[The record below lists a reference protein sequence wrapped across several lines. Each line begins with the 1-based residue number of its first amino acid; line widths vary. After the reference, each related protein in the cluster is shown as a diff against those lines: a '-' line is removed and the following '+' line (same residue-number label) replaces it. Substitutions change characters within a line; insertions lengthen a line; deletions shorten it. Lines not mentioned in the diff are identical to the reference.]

1 MIINM
6 EALPE
11 KTNRLPQTLPEK
23 RQSAAV
29 LLYSG
34 TAKAIDVRRAMV
46 ELPEVAKA
54 LTPVEKYIFVASTK
68 KQIAEIDDET
78 LIAKTGQMF
87 RFIAMDVGFIIPTEN
102 RDDWTYICTRL
113 LDILKKY
120 YSQMTLADI
129 KLAFELATTGELDDY
144 LPKDSQGNPDKKHYQ
159 QFNADYFAKILSAYR
174 RKQNGVI
181 HKAYKALP
189 EPKKELT
196 PEEKRYYHNQTVARC
211 REVFLQYKYTGRFVL
226 GITDGMLIY
235 DWLRK
240 LGFANEVAG
249 TEDDRK
255 QAFARYMQRVA
266 RGFVN
271 KYEAY
276 HVQRKGTDAPELD
289 FTAYEIARDKE
300 IARTF
305 DRMIADELQIDNY
318 LDFWK

>member
-6 EALPE
+6 ETLPE

-54 LTPVEKYIFVASTK
+54 LTPVEKNIFVASTK
-68 KQIAEIDDET
+68 KQIAEIDDGT
-78 LIAKTGQMF
+78 LVAKTGQMF
-87 RFIAMDVGFIIPTEN
+87 RFIAMDVGYIIPTNSE
-102 RDDWTYICTRL
+102 DWTYICTRL

-159 QFNADYFAKILSAYR
+159 QFNADYFAKILNAYR

-196 PEEKRYYHNQTVARC
+196 PEEKRYYHNQAVARC

-226 GITDGMLIY
+226 GVTDGMLIY

-255 QAFARYMQRVA
+255 QALARYMQRVA

-271 KYEAY
+271 KYEAF

-300 IARTF
+300 IKRTF

>member
-1 MIINM
+1 M

-87 RFIAMDVGFIIPTEN
+87 RFIAMDVGYIIPTNPE
-102 RDDWTYICTRL
+102 DWTYICTRL

-159 QFNADYFAKILSAYR
+159 QFNADYFAKILNAYR

-196 PEEKRYYHNQTVARC
+196 PEEKRYYHNQAIARC

-226 GITDGMLIY
+226 GITGGILIY

-266 RGFVN
+266 RGFIN

>member
-1 MIINM
+1 M

-46 ELPEVAKA
+46 ELPEVAKS
-54 LTPVEKYIFVASTK
+54 LSGVEKYIFAASTK
-68 KQIAEIDDET
+68 TQIADIDDGT
-78 LIAKTGQMF
+78 LVAKTGQMF
-87 RFIAMDVGFIIPTEN
+87 RFIAMDVGYIIPTNSE
-102 RDDWTYICTRL
+102 DWTYICTRL

-159 QFNADYFAKILSAYR
+159 QFNADYLAKILNAYR

-196 PEEKRYYHNQTVARC
+196 PEEKRYYHNQVVARC

-226 GITDGMLIY
+226 GVTDGMLIY

-240 LGFANEVAG
+240 LGFVNEVAG

-255 QAFARYMQRVA
+255 QALARYMQRVA

-271 KYEAY
+271 KYEAF

-300 IARTF
+300 IKRTF

>member
-1 MIINM
+1 M

-46 ELPEVAKA
+46 ELPEVAKS
-54 LTPVEKYIFVASTK
+54 LSGVEKYIFAASTK
-68 KQIAEIDDET
+68 TQIAEIDDGT
-78 LIAKTGQMF
+78 LVAKTGQMF
-87 RFIAMDVGFIIPTEN
+87 RFIAMDVGYIIPTNSE
-102 RDDWTYICTRL
+102 DWAYICTRL

-144 LPKDSQGNPDKKHYQ
+144 LPKDNQGNPDKRHYQ
-159 QFNADYFAKILSAYR
+159 QFNADYFAKILNAYR

-181 HKAYKALP
+181 HKAYKAVP
-189 EPKKELT
+189 EPKKGLT
-196 PEEKRYYHNQTVARC
+196 PEEKRYYHNQSVARC

-226 GITDGMLIY
+226 GVTDGMLIY

-255 QAFARYMQRVA
+255 QALARYMQRVA

-271 KYEAY
+271 KYEAF
-276 HVQRKGTDAPELD
+276 HVKRKGTDAPELD

-300 IARTF
+300 IKRAF
-305 DRMIADELQIDNY
+305 DRMIADELQTDNY

>member
-1 MIINM
+1 M

-54 LTPVEKYIFVASTK
+54 LTPVEKYILVASTK

-87 RFIAMDVGFIIPTEN
+87 RFIAMDVGYIIPTNSE
-102 RDDWTYICTRL
+102 DWAYICTRL

-159 QFNADYFAKILSAYR
+159 QFNADYFAKILNAYR

>member
-1 MIINM
+1 M
-6 EALPE
+6 E
-11 KTNRLPQTLPEK
+11 TLPEK
-23 RQSAAV
+23 KNNLPVARENAV
-29 LLYSG
+29 AILYSG

-54 LTPVEKYIFVASTK
+54 LTTVEKYIFAASTK

-87 RFIAMDVGFIIPTEN
+87 RFIAMDVGFIIPAEQN
-102 RDDWTYICTRL
+102 DWAYICTRL

-159 QFNADYFAKILSAYR
+159 QFNADYFSKILNAYR

-181 HKAYKALP
+181 NKAYKAVP
-189 EPKKELT
+189 EPKRELT

>member
-6 EALPE
+6 ETLPE

-54 LTPVEKYIFVASTK
+54 LTPVEKYIFMASTK

-87 RFIAMDVGFIIPTEN
+87 RFIAMDVGYIIPTN
-102 RDDWTYICTRL
+102 ADDWAYICTRL

-159 QFNADYFAKILSAYR
+159 QFNADYFAKILNAYR

-181 HKAYKALP
+181 HKAYKAVP

-196 PEEKRYYHNQTVARC
+196 PEEKRYYHNQSVARC

-226 GITDGMLIY
+226 GVTDGMLIY

-255 QAFARYMQRVA
+255 QALARYMQRVA

-271 KYEAY
+271 KYEAF

-300 IARTF
+300 IKRTF
-305 DRMIADELQIDNY
+305 DRMIAEEIQIDNY
-318 LDFWK
+318 LFFI

>member
-1 MIINM
+1 M
-6 EALPE
+6 ETLPE

-113 LDILKKY
+113 LDLLKRY
-120 YSQMTLADI
+120 YSQLTLSEV
-129 KLAFELATTGELDDY
+129 KLAFELLITGELDDY
-144 LPKDSQGNPDKKHYQ
+144 LPKDRDGNAERKHYQ
-159 QFNADYFAKILSAYR
+159 QFNADYFAKILGAYR
-174 RKQNGVI
+174 KKQNEVVG
-181 HKAYKALP
+181 KAYKALP
-189 EPKKELT
+189 EPKKEMT
-196 PEEKRYYHNQTVARC
+196 QDEKRYCHNRIEARN
-211 REVFLQYKYTGRFVL
+211 RIIFLRYKYTGK
-226 GITDGMLIY
+226 ITFEIGDEMFLFE
-235 DWLRK
+235 WLK
-240 LGFANEVAG
+240 KIGYADEVKA

-255 QAFARYMQRVA
+255 QAFAKYMQRAAIGVI
-266 RGFVN
+266 N
-271 KYEAY
+271 KYTAY
-276 HVQRKGTDAPELD
+276 NVRIKGIDSPEID
-289 FTAYEIARDKE
+289 YTAYEVARKKE
-300 IARTF
+300 IIRAF
-305 DRMIADELQIDNY
+305 DRMIAEEIQIDNY
-318 LDFWK
+318 LFFI

>member
-1 MIINM
+1 M
-6 EALPE
+6 ETLPE

-87 RFIAMDVGFIIPTEN
+87 RFIAMDVGYIIPTNSE
-102 RDDWTYICTRL
+102 DWTYICTRL

-144 LPKDSQGNPDKKHYQ
+144 LPKDNQGNPDKKHYQ
-159 QFNADYFAKILSAYR
+159 QFNADYFAKILNAYR

-181 HKAYKALP
+181 HKAYKAVP

-196 PEEKRYYHNQTVARC
+196 PEEKRYYHNQSVARC

-226 GITDGMLIY
+226 GVTDGMLIY

-255 QAFARYMQRVA
+255 QALARYMQRVA

-271 KYEAY
+271 KYEAF

-289 FTAYEIARDKE
+289 FTAYEIARNKE
-300 IARTF
+300 IKRTF

>member
-1 MIINM
+1 M
-6 EALPE
+6 E
-11 KTNRLPQTLPEK
+11 NLPQKADAQNIALAIYNPTP
-23 RQSAAV
+23 
-29 LLYSG
+29 G
-34 TAKAIDVRRAMV
+34 TKAIDIRRQMV
-46 ELPEVAKA
+46 QLPEVAKS
-54 LTPVEKYIFVASTK
+54 LSGVEKYIFAASTK
-68 KQIAEIDDET
+68 MQIAEIDDGT
-78 LIAKTGQMF
+78 LVVKTGQMF
-87 RFIAMDVGFIIPTEN
+87 RFIAMDVGYIIPNNSE
-102 RDDWTYICTRL
+102 DWAYTCTRL

-120 YSQMTLADI
+120 YSHMTLADI

-144 LPKDSQGNPDKKHYQ
+144 LPKDSQGNPDRKHYQ
-159 QFNADYFAKILSAYR
+159 QFNADYFAKILNAYR

-181 HKAYKALP
+181 YKAYKAVP

-196 PEEKRYYHNQTVARC
+196 PEEKRYYHNQTVARY

-226 GITDGMLIY
+226 GYADGMLIY

-266 RGFVN
+266 RGLVN

-276 HVQRKGTDAPELD
+276 NVQRKGADAPELD
-289 FTAYEIARDKE
+289 FTAFAIARDKE

-318 LDFWK
+318 LFFI

>member
-6 EALPE
+6 ETLPE

-87 RFIAMDVGFIIPTEN
+87 RFIAMDVGYIIPTNSE
-102 RDDWTYICTRL
+102 DWTYICTRL

-144 LPKDSQGNPDKKHYQ
+144 LPKDNQGNPDKKHYQ
-159 QFNADYFAKILSAYR
+159 QFNADYFAKILNAYR

-181 HKAYKALP
+181 HKAYKAVP

-196 PEEKRYYHNQTVARC
+196 PEEKRYYHNQSVARC

-226 GITDGMLIY
+226 GVTDGMLIY

-255 QAFARYMQRVA
+255 QALARYMQRVA

-271 KYEAY
+271 KYEAF

-289 FTAYEIARDKE
+289 FTAYEIARNKE
-300 IARTF
+300 IKRTF

>member
-1 MIINM
+1 M
-6 EALPE
+6 ENLPE
-11 KTNRLPQTLPEK
+11 KANVQNVALAIYNPTP
-23 RQSAAV
+23 
-29 LLYSG
+29 G
-34 TAKAIDVRRAMV
+34 TKAIDIRRQMLQ
-46 ELPEVAKA
+46 LPEVVKS
-54 LTPVEKYIFVASTK
+54 LSGIEKYIFATSTK
-68 KQIAEIDDET
+68 MQIVDIDDDT

-87 RFIAMDVGFIIPTEN
+87 RFIAMDVGYIIPTNSE
-102 RDDWTYICTRL
+102 DWAYICTRL

-159 QFNADYFAKILSAYR
+159 QFNADYFAKILNAYR

-189 EPKKELT
+189 KPKKELT

-240 LGFANEVAG
+240 LGFANEVVG

-255 QAFARYMQRVA
+255 QAFAQYMQRVA

-276 HVQRKGTDAPELD
+276 HVQRKGTDASELD

>member
-1 MIINM
+1 M
-6 EALPE
+6 ETLPE
-11 KTNRLPQTLPEK
+11 KINRLPQTLPEK

-34 TAKAIDVRRAMV
+34 TAKAIEVRRAMV

-113 LDILKKY
+113 LDLLKRY
-120 YSQMTLADI
+120 YSQLTLSEV
-129 KLAFELATTGELDDY
+129 KLAFELLITGELDDY
-144 LPKDSQGNPDKKHYQ
+144 LPKDRDGNAERKHYQ
-159 QFNADYFAKILSAYR
+159 QFNADYFAKILNAYR

-181 HKAYKALP
+181 HKAYKAVP
-189 EPKKELT
+189 EPKRLT
-196 PEEKRYYHNQTVARC
+196 PEQKRYYHNETVARY
-211 REVFLQYKYTGRFVL
+211 RDVFLRYKYTGRLEL
-226 GITDGMLIY
+226 GIADGMLIY

-255 QAFARYMQRVA
+255 QALARYMQRVA

-271 KYEAY
+271 KYEAF

-300 IARTF
+300 IKRTF

>member
-1 MIINM
+1 MK
-6 EALPE
+6 ALPE

-78 LIAKTGQMF
+78 LIAQTGQMF
-87 RFIAMDVGFIIPTEN
+87 RFIAMDVGYIIPTNSE
-102 RDDWTYICTRL
+102 DWAYICTRL

-159 QFNADYFAKILSAYR
+159 QFNADYLAKILNAYR

-189 EPKKELT
+189 EPKKEST
-196 PEEKRYYHNQTVARC
+196 PEEKRYYHNQAVARC
-211 REVFLQYKYTGRFVL
+211 REVFLLYKYTGRFEL

-276 HVQRKGTDAPELD
+276 HVRRRGADAPELD

>member
-113 LDILKKY
+113 LDLLKRY
-120 YSQMTLADI
+120 YSQLTLSEV
-129 KLAFELATTGELDDY
+129 KLAFELLITGELDDY
-144 LPKDSQGNPDKKHYQ
+144 LPKDRDGNAERKHYQ
-159 QFNADYFAKILSAYR
+159 QFNADYFAKILGAYR
-174 RKQNGVI
+174 KKQNEVVG
-181 HKAYKALP
+181 KAYKALP
-189 EPKKELT
+189 EPKKEMT
-196 PEEKRYYHNQTVARC
+196 QDEKRYCHNRIEARN
-211 REVFLQYKYTGRFVL
+211 RIIFLRYKYTGK
-226 GITDGMLIY
+226 ITFEIGNEMFFFE
-235 DWLRK
+235 WLK
-240 LGFANEVAG
+240 KIGYADEVKA

-255 QAFARYMQRVA
+255 QAFAKYMQHAAIGVI
-266 RGFVN
+266 N
-271 KYEAY
+271 KYTAY
-276 HVQRKGTDAPELD
+276 NVRRKGIDSPEID
-289 FTAYEIARDKE
+289 YTAYEVARKKE
-300 IARTF
+300 IIRAF
-305 DRMIADELQIDNY
+305 DRMIAEEIQIDNY
-318 LDFWK
+318 LFFI

>member
-6 EALPE
+6 ETLPE

-46 ELPEVAKA
+46 ELPEVAKS
-54 LTPVEKYIFVASTK
+54 LSGVEKYIFAASTK
-68 KQIAEIDDET
+68 MQIADIDDGT
-78 LIAKTGQMF
+78 LIDKTGQMF
-87 RFIAMDVGFIIPTEN
+87 RFIAMDVGYIIPTNSE
-102 RDDWTYICTRL
+102 DWAYICTRL

-159 QFNADYFAKILSAYR
+159 QFNADYFAKILNAYR

-196 PEEKRYYHNQTVARC
+196 PEENGIITTKPSPDVGRYFAIQ
-211 REVFLQYKYTGRFVL
+211 
-226 GITDGMLIY
+226 IY
-235 DWLRK
+235 RAVCVGD
-240 LGFANEVAG
+240 
-249 TEDDRK
+249 
-255 QAFARYMQRVA
+255 Y
-266 RGFVN
+266 
-271 KYEAY
+271 
-276 HVQRKGTDAPELD
+276 
-289 FTAYEIARDKE
+289 
-300 IARTF
+300 
-305 DRMIADELQIDNY
+305 
-318 LDFWK
+318 